1 MDLEDLEA
9 KTNSNVAC
17 VYFEN
22 PSYLGCIDDQGQS
35 ISEMAH
41 SIGALSVVGADPIS
55 LGILTPPSQYGA
67 DIVCGDIQ
75 PLGMHMQFGGGQA
88 GYIATRDE
96 ERFVMEY
103 PSRLFGIESTSE
115 PGEYGFG
122 DVTYDRT
129 SFADRENSKE
139 FIGTA
144 TALWG
149 ITAGVYLAL
158 AGPQGMKDVGQ
169 TILQNCLYAR
179 KKISELEGVRLPF
192 PQAHCFKEFVV
203 DYGPSGRSVQAIQ
216 ANLLGEGIFGG
227 LDLSASF
234 PELGNAALVCVT
246 EIHKKEDIDRLV
258 QALGDALQ
266 A

>member
-1 MDLEDLEA
+1 LISDLVHD
-9 KTNSNVAC
+9 V
-17 VYFEN
+17 
-22 PSYLGCIDDQGQS
+22 GG
-35 ISEMAH
+35 
-41 SIGALSVVGADPIS
+41 LSVVGADPIS
-55 LGILTPPSQYGA
+55 LGILKPPSQYGA

-88 GYIATRDE
+88 GFIATRDE

-158 AGPQGMKDVGQ
+158 AGPRGMQDVGQ
-169 TILQNCLYAR
+169 TILQNSLYAR
-179 KKISELEGVRLPF
+179 KKISEMEGAQLCF
-192 PQAHCFKEFVV
+192 PEAHCFKEFAV
-203 DYGPSGRSVQAIQ
+203 DFGPSKKTVGAIN
-216 ANLLGEGIFGG
+216 ASLLEEGIYGG
-227 LDLSASF
+227 LDLSKSF
-234 PELGNAALVCVT
+234 PDLGSAALFCVT
-246 EIHKKEDIDRLV
+246 EIHKKEDIDALV
-258 QALGDALQ
+258 EALGKALE